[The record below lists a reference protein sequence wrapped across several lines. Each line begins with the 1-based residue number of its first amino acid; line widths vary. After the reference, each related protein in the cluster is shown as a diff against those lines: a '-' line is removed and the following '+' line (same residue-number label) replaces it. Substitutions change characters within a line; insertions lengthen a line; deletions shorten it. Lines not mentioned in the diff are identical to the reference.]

1 MIANNP
7 DVSSG
12 ITLPAPR
19 LSGLAATG
27 ADLSHLIVL
36 TPIGLTF
43 TLTSFFDTVS
53 FVIRRAGGTAHAKP
67 NLHHLR
73 AG

>member
-12 ITLPAPR
+12 ITLTAPG
-19 LSGLAATG
+19 LSRLAATG
-27 ADLSHLIVL
+27 ADLSHLIAL
-36 TPIGLTF
+36 TPINLTF
-43 TLTSFFDTVS
+43 TLTSLFDTVS
-53 FVIRRAGGTAHAKP
+53 FVTRCAEGTAHAKP
-67 NLHHLR
+67 NLHNLR